1 MRMHVQRASSY
12 SNTKIQH
19 DGDLEEDRQAL
30 VEEQKA
36 SRARARQFS
45 SETNRRRRILE
56 ERRKED
62 DVREQRVREDILQQ
76 RKQRVQEVTERFQRA
91 HLPPAQRKRQ
101 VYRKQTPR
109 LEEALE
115 QIQGSF
121 SSSSPYSPIYL
132 RNPTNNRSH
141 SSSPSSSAVSSSSRY
156 QKQLSAAV
164 AYAKLMQEKSGTNLM
179 NSQLLFQHEL
189 QETQRLLEEQQDFQ
203 QEVRQLGQSESLSSL
218 DSLENEEQ
226 NYTSMANYQRPFYT
240 SPEDH
245 VSDNYRRPQSSRK
258 HLNGMSSAAEMPF
271 SKTES
276 HDLWNQHS
284 WTSANCQTRPLSN
297 TTYESIINKCLN
309 SKQQEET
316 AQNRRDAHIDHQCPN
331 AKESFYNDHI
341 PLALNTN
348 VSCTPCGTEPRLTT
362 AVQDKLERHNDLVKG
377 GPTVIPSKA
386 WSTPDP
392 TPRETLIS
400 TQEGQPESIQQI
412 RNPSVHFSSQP
423 IATPVIL
430 PSSHSKSE
438 ADTNNTS
445 ALPSTLQ
452 ETINHTE
459 STHVKP
465 VDKVT
470 PNHCTKGYESSPVTA
485 KNSSVGTANHGL
497 KSEKVNDADTLDHVP
512 KSFLVKINDTPT
524 AGEQKM
530 QQIRTDKSPSYSSSL
545 HSKLNSAVSE
555 TKNEKK
561 IIKGILKKQSK
572 YVTLNGGSVFGKQ
585 IGVSIRDSVELTKQ
599 KEKESEN
606 VKTKKKLKWFDEIA
620 QGNEDEE
627 EMGEDEELANQNQAK
642 NSQVKSNLNNPSA
655 AAKHHQGQLQTAT
668 MTTTPEATQVM
679 TSVASTGYHF
689 TKQAWADSKGQD
701 SKLQEQNEASPR
713 KGRQKVPRRAR
724 SARARLGSAASKTRK
739 GAIFRPQS
747 AGEAVNVVKS
757 QGKILVPHPPPKIL
771 PSEDKQLVTRNGETV
786 IKPPRTLYTDIYSGS
801 KGSMPVE
808 HASYKDIPDGCSVP
822 QGNSFTSSAVTFTPF
837 PPSYTV
843 SAYETVTKAT
853 YMANTVETVTQQEG
867 LNSALRRGPV
877 YGENGLRVDH
887 TPTDEEITKLWQG
900 VRSALTSKDDDSQS
914 FAAHSGLLSN
924 LHQPRPNLSHLTID
938 GGSLMNGVKSVTRM
952 GGFFVSPSNTAV
964 NRRKQIMDSNGTK
977 HRALLEQR
985 RQTIGSATRKPALN
999 GQGSVR
1005 TVQISPF
1012 TSNFEPVSMLNPD
1025 QVYES
1030 TAQFLLAENLA
1041 HTSTADS
1048 EILAAM
1054 ETVQTQKH
1062 MFLQHRAQYLGLSAL
1077 SMEEQKLLQSLDR
1090 LNHRLLHV
1098 QDACGWNPSATGVL
1112 QITSPFVINQGV
1124 PAGPAT
1130 RPGEMSVAA
1139 RYRNRSASAD
1149 NRTRLQR
1156 RF

>member
-19 DGDLEEDRQAL
+19 DADLEEDRQAL

-45 SETNRRRRILE
+45 SETNRRKRILE

-179 NSQLLFQHEL
+179 NSQRLFQHEL

-226 NYTSMANYQRPFYT
+226 NYISTANYQRPFYT

-297 TTYESIINKCLN
+297 TTDESINNKCLN
-309 SKQQEET
+309 SKQQQET
-316 AQNRRDAHIDHQCPN
+316 AHNRRDAHFDHQCPN

-348 VSCTPCGTEPRLTT
+348 VSCNPCGTEPRLTT

-377 GPTVIPSKA
+377 GLTAIPSKA

-423 IATPVIL
+423 IATQVIL

-445 ALPSTLQ
+445 APPSTLQ

-465 VDKVT
+465 VDKVI
-470 PNHCTKGYESSPVTA
+470 PIHCTKGYESSSVTA
-485 KNSSVGTANHGL
+485 KNCSVGIANHGL
-497 KSEKVNDADTLDHVP
+497 KSEKVNDADIPDHVP
-512 KSFLVKINDTPT
+512 KSFQVNINDTPT
-524 AGEQKM
+524 AGE
-530 QQIRTDKSPSYSSSL
+530 QIRTDKSPSYSSSL
-545 HSKLNSAVSE
+545 HSKLISAVSE

-572 YVTLNGGSVFGKQ
+572 YVTLNGGSVVFGKQ

-620 QGNEDEE
+620 QGNEDKE

-655 AAKHHQGQLQTAT
+655 AAKHHQGQFQTAT

-747 AGEAVNVVKS
+747 AGEAVSVVKS
-757 QGKILVPHPPPKIL
+757 QGKIFIPHPPPKIL

-808 HASYKDIPDGCSVP
+808 HASYKDIPDDCSLP

-853 YMANTVETVTQQEG
+853 YMANTVETVTQQKG
-867 LNSALRRGPV
+867 LNSSLRRGPV
-877 YGENGLRVDH
+877 YGESGLRVDH

-914 FAAHSGLLSN
+914 FAAHNGLLSN

-985 RQTIGSATRKPALN
+985 RQTVGSATRKPALN

-1012 TSNFEPVSMLNPD
+1012 PSNFEPVSMLNPD
-1025 QVYES
+1025 QVSES

-1062 MFLQHRAQYLGLSAL
+1062 KFLQHRAQHLGLSAL

-1112 QITSPFVINQGV
+1112 QITSLFVINQGV

-1130 RPGEMSVAA
+1130 RSGEMSVAA

-1156 RF
+1156 RY

>member
-1 MRMHVQRASSY
+1 
-12 SNTKIQH
+12 
-19 DGDLEEDRQAL
+19 
-30 VEEQKA
+30 
-36 SRARARQFS
+36 
-45 SETNRRRRILE
+45 
-56 ERRKED
+56 
-62 DVREQRVREDILQQ
+62 
-76 RKQRVQEVTERFQRA
+76 
-91 HLPPAQRKRQ
+91 
-101 VYRKQTPR
+101 
-109 LEEALE
+109 
-115 QIQGSF
+115 
-121 SSSSPYSPIYL
+121 
-132 RNPTNNRSH
+132 
-141 SSSPSSSAVSSSSRY
+141 
-156 QKQLSAAV
+156 
-164 AYAKLMQEKSGTNLM
+164 MQEKSGTNLM

-189 QETQRLLEEQQDFQ
+189 QETQRLLAEQQDFQ

-226 NYTSMANYQRPFYT
+226 SYTSTANCQRPFYT

-245 VSDNYRRPQSSRK
+245 ASNNYRRPQSPRK
-258 HLNGMSSAAEMPF
+258 HLSGMSSAAEMLF

-284 WTSANCQTRPLSN
+284 WTSANCQTHPLSN
-297 TTYESIINKCLN
+297 TTNESIINKCLN
-309 SKQQEET
+309 SKRQQET
-316 AQNRRDAHIDHQCPN
+316 TQNRRDAHIDHQCPN

-348 VSCTPCGTEPRLTT
+348 VSCNPCGPEPRLTT
-362 AVQDKLERHNDLVKG
+362 AVQDKLERHSDLVKG
-377 GPTVIPSKA
+377 GPTVTPSKA

-400 TQEGQPESIQQI
+400 TQDGQPESIQQI

-445 ALPSTLQ
+445 APPSTLQ

-470 PNHCTKGYESSPVTA
+470 PNHCTKGNESSPVTA
-485 KNSSVGTANHGL
+485 KKSSVGTANYGL
-497 KSEKVNDADTLDHVP
+497 KSEKVNDADTPDHVP
-512 KSFLVKINDTPT
+512 KSFQVKNNDTPT

-530 QQIRTDKSPSYSSSL
+530 QQIRTDKSPSSSSSV

-561 IIKGILKKQSK
+561 VIKGILKKQSK
-572 YVTLNGGSVFGKQ
+572 YVTLNAGSVVFGKQ

-606 VKTKKKLKWFDEIA
+606 VKTKKKLKWFDEID

-642 NSQVKSNLNNPSA
+642 NSQIKSNLNNPSA
-655 AAKHHQGQLQTAT
+655 AAKHHQGQFQTAT
-668 MTTTPEATQVM
+668 MTTTPEVTQVM

-739 GAIFRPQS
+739 GTIFRPQS

-757 QGKILVPHPPPKIL
+757 QGKILVPHPPPKLL
-771 PSEDKQLVTRNGETV
+771 PSADRLLVTRNGETV
-786 IKPPRTLYTDIYSGS
+786 IKPPRSLYTDIYSGN

-808 HASYKDIPDGCSVP
+808 HASYKNIPDGCSLP

-853 YMANTVETVTQQEG
+853 YLANTVEAVDEQEG
-867 LNSALRRGPV
+867 LHSALRRGPV

-914 FAAHSGLLSN
+914 FAAHNGLLSN
-924 LHQPRPNLSHLTID
+924 LHQPRPSLSHFTID

-952 GGFFVSPSNTAV
+952 GGFFVSPSNSAV

-1012 TSNFEPVSMLNPD
+1012 PSNFEPASMLNPD
-1025 QVYES
+1025 QVSES

-1041 HTSTADS
+1041 HTSTADG

-1062 MFLQHRAQYLGLSAL
+1062 TFLQHRAQHLGLSAL
-1077 SMEEQKLLQSLDR
+1077 SLEEQKLLQSLDR
-1090 LNHRLLHV
+1090 LNHRLLNV
-1098 QDACGWNPSATGVL
+1098 QDAYGGNPSATGVL

-1124 PAGPAT
+1124 AAGPAA
-1130 RPGEMSVAA
+1130 RPGEISIAA

-1149 NRTRLQR
+1149 NRTRSQR
-1156 RF
+1156 RY